1 MKVRDMSDEI
11 RELTEQDF
19 ARAMPRKQRERILR
33 GQLTGGEDVVVLRR
47 FVGLTQQEFASAL
60 GISVHT
66 LRNWEQ
72 DRRHPEGP
80 ALALLRI
87 AARHPRV
94 LRENLAAAV

>member
-1 MKVRDMSDEI
+1 MSDDI
-11 RELTEQDF
+11 RELTDEDF
-19 ARAMPRKQRERILR
+19 ARAIPRRQRERIIR
-33 GQLTGGEDVVVLRR
+33 GRIDPEKDIVALRR
-47 FVGLTQQEFASAL
+47 FAGLTQEEFAEAL

-72 DRRHPEGP
+72 GRRSPEGP

-94 LRENLAAAV
+94 LRENLAASA